1 MSSAAL
7 SGSVLPR
14 HRCGLGVA
22 SATNKKRHPVGVG
35 GSANAKK
42 KTTRGAARGGETR
55 VSAAQSS
62 DDVVPRGEATA
73 ILTSAFSHHRRRD
86 FLVAATTALF
96 TSAVSVD
103 AALADDPN
111 ATATPLLLSV
121 GTGETYATINA
132 AVTAA
137 AAANAAATTTTPII
151 VRVSPG
157 KYLER
162 VVVPAE
168 LAGVLTVEAAPG

>member
-1 MSSAAL
+1 M
-7 SGSVLPR
+7 
-14 HRCGLGVA
+14 
-22 SATNKKRHPVGVG
+22 
-35 GSANAKK
+35 
-42 KTTRGAARGGETR
+42 
-55 VSAAQSS
+55 
-62 DDVVPRGEATA
+62 
-73 ILTSAFSHHRRRD
+73 
-86 FLVAATTALF
+86 
-96 TSAVSVD
+96 
-103 AALADDPN
+103 
-111 ATATPLLLSV
+111 LLSV